1 MVARSLLEEILYVRQ
16 KSCDCGVY
24 FVLLEREEGPV
35 HRLRAQC
42 RRCGMVRV
50 FQLKPN
56 PGFLAEF
63 DPLDPIINPDDS
75 PSELIDPV
83 GWFILA
89 RQLSERLAR
98 AQHNRRKGFGK
109 QPGALARSCLKEL
122 LKFYPRG
129 EDFPKDDL
137 FYEEGN
143 RRFFRSKRQ
152 EFRKDRILRF
162 LERID
167 ERLKRLDFSTSELR
181 VELLPANVPARV
193 LLAGS
198 LQSEAGTML
207 RWAVD
212 TLQRCDIEQLVF
224 DTSELTA
231 IDRAGRQSL
240 ERCLAE
246 DAGRRRLDMPL
257 EQLEAELKKRA
268 AAGAQPKTAPMGGE
282 DISLSLVV
290 AFLVV
295 AFLVGG
301 LLAWLWQLG

>member
-63 DPLDPIINPDDS
+63 DPLDPIINPDES

-129 EDFPKDDL
+129 EDFPQEDL

-143 RRFFRSKRQ
+143 RRFYRSKRQ

-162 LERID
+162 LDRID
-167 ERLKRLDFSTSELR
+167 ARLKRLDFSNSELR
-181 VELLPANVPARV
+181 VELSPAEVPARIE
-193 LLAGS
+193 LAGS
-198 LQSEAGTML
+198 LQADAAGML
-207 RWAVD
+207 RWAVE
-212 TLQRCDIEQLVF
+212 TLKLCDIEQLVF
-224 DTSELTA
+224 DTSGLTS
-231 IDRAGRQSL
+231 IDRGGRQSL

-246 DAGRRRLDMPL
+246 DTARRQLDMPI
-257 EQLEAELKKRA
+257 EQLEAALKKRA
-268 AAGAQPKTAPMGGE
+268 AASAQPQTAPLVGE
-282 DISLSLVV
+282 DVSLSLVV